1 MQEDSL
7 VGEDRVHEGFEARK
21 DSVAWRFLAGG
32 TLHRG
37 FASPVAVSAR
47 RGVISGESPT
57 TPFALTR

>member
-7 VGEDRVHEGFEARK
+7 VGEDRVREGFEARK

-37 FASPVAVSAR
+37 FAPLSRSVLVGALSQVS
-47 RGVISGESPT
+47 S
-57 TPFALTR
+57 L